1 MITRD
6 SNFYDI
12 MALGLADAANLQEFV
27 DVMFAEKYNA
37 PQTDGFLWDDN
48 IQLDFSYEQLAAE
61 LGVYAMA
68 TFVDLSSPGGTHSV
82 EGATISSGKI
92 PRFKHGFVMDEKTIR
107 EQMILAQRFGAVTPQ
122 MQSQLSKIM
131 FNSIDKL
138 IGGNYNTLTYQRH
151 QAISTGAFALTS
163 TNNPGGIQ
171 NLTFDFGIPA
181 TNKSFCGGTFGTRGT
196 GYVWTDPTNAANPIG
211 DLQDM
216 VQYAEDNMMPVG
228 HFEMSKAAWN
238 HFKAHY
244 NVKKQVAL
252 YVNMNADVSNVANF
266 LVTESMIKS
275 FLVDAALP
283 PIKVIDSLVIADK
296 YDAATRAMVYTQIR
310 PFDENKVCLVPDG
323 QLGTIKAV
331 EPIVLQ
337 DPAAR
342 VAMYDGGRTVLTQT
356 FDSKNKIQYIESEL
370 TALVVPSVS
379 RYILILSINA
389 TS

>member
-12 MALGLADAANLQEFV
+12 MALGLADAANYQEFV
-27 DVMFAEKYNA
+27 DTMFADKYNA

-48 IQLDFSYEQLAAE
+48 IQLDFSYEQLEAE
-61 LGVYAMA
+61 LGIYAMA
-68 TFVDLSSPGGTHSV
+68 TFVDLNSPGGTHGNQTVTVSK
-82 EGATISSGKI
+82 GKI

-107 EQMILAQRFGAVTPQ
+107 EQMILAQRFGSVTQ
-122 MQSQLSKIM
+122 GMQNQLAKIL
-131 FNSIDKL
+131 FNSTDKL
-138 IGGNYNTLTYQRH
+138 IGGNYNTLTYMRH
-151 QAISTGAFALTS
+151 QAISTGTFAITS
-163 TNNPGGIQ
+163 TNNPGGIA

-181 TNKSFCGGTFGTRGT
+181 ANKNHCGGFGSRGT
-196 GYVWTDPTNAANPIG
+196 AYAWSNSSANPIG

-216 VQYAEDNMMPVG
+216 VLYAETNMMPVG
-228 HFEMSKAAWN
+228 HFEMSKSLWN
-238 HFKAHY
+238 TFKGHE

-252 YVNMNADVSNVANF
+252 YVNMNADVSNVASF
-266 LVTESMIKS
+266 LVTESMIQS
-275 FLVDAALP
+275 FLVEAGLP
-283 PIKVIDSLVIADK
+283 PIKVIDALVTADK
-296 YDAATRAMVYTQIR
+296 YNPLTRAIEYTQIR
-310 PFDENKVCLVPDG
+310 PFDELKVALVPDG

-342 VAMYDGGRTVLTQT
+342 VALYDGGRTVLTQT

-379 RYILILSINA
+379 RYILILDANA
-389 TS
+389 AS

>member
-27 DVMFAEKYNA
+27 DTMFADKYNA

-48 IQLDFSYEQLAAE
+48 IQLDFSYEQLEAE

-68 TFVDLSSPGGTHSV
+68 TFVDISSPGGTHSV
-82 EGATISSGKI
+82 QGATISTGKI
-92 PRFKHGFVMDEKTIR
+92 PRFKHGFIMDEKTIR
-107 EQMILAQRFGAVTPQ
+107 EQMILAQRFGSVTPQ

-151 QAISTGAFALTS
+151 QAVSTGAFALTS

-181 TNKSFCGGTFGTRGT
+181 TNRNHCGGFGSRGT
-196 GYVWTDPTNAANPIG
+196 ANAWSSSSANPIG

-216 VQYAEDNMMPVG
+216 VQYADDNMMPYG
-228 HFEMSKAAWN
+228 HFEMSKSLWN
-238 HFKAHY
+238 TFKGHE

-252 YVNMNADVSNVANF
+252 YVNMNADVANVANF
-266 LVTESMIKS
+266 LVTESMIGS
-275 FLVDAALP
+275 FLIEAGLP
-283 PIKVIDSLVIADK
+283 PIKVIDSLVLADK
-296 YDAATRAMVYTQIR
+296 YDAATRKMVYTQIR
-310 PFDENKVCLVPDG
+310 PFDELKVCLVPDG

-331 EPIVLQ
+331 EPIALA
-337 DPAAR
+337 DPGAR
-342 VAMYDGGRTVLTQT
+342 IAYYDGGRTVLKQT
-356 FDSKNKIQYIESEL
+356 FDTKNTIQYIESEL

-379 RYILILSINA
+379 RYILILNA
-389 TS
+389 NAGS